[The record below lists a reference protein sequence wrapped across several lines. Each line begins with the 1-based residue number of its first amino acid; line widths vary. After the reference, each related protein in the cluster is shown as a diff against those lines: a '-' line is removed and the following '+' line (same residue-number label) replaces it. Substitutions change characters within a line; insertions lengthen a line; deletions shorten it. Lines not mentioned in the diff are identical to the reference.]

1 MNKTEKIDLAIS
13 EHINLLNDNQSYFQ
27 NKIEEATSI
36 LIEALI
42 NKKQILWCGNGGS
55 AAQASHLS
63 AELVGG
69 MFKKKKSPLKSLCLN
84 TDTAFITA
92 WSNDDSYD
100 NIFSR
105 QIESIG
111 TSGDVLVA
119 LTTSGN
125 SHNIINAIKIAKSK
139 KIVTISLTGN
149 DGGEVSKLSDFN
161 INIFSNN
168 TARIQELHILI
179 GHIICEI
186 VETNYNS

>member
-1 MNKTEKIDLAIS
+1 MKKTEKIDFAFS
-13 EHINLLNDNQSYFQ
+13 EHISLLHNNQNYLKNKIDEVSLILIDALLNKK
-27 NKIEEATSI
+27 KII
-36 LIEALI
+36 
-42 NKKQILWCGNGGS
+42 WCGNGGS

-69 MFKKKKSPLKSLCLN
+69 MFKEKKSPLKSICLN

-92 WSNDDSYD
+92 WSNDDTYD

-105 QIESIG
+105 QIEALGS
-111 TSGDVLVA
+111 SSDVLVA

-125 SHNIINAIKIAKSK
+125 SKNIINAIKLAKSK
-139 KIVTISLTGN
+139 KIFTITFTGN
-149 DGGEVSKLSDFN
+149 QGGEVAKLSDLNLN
-161 INIFSNN
+161 IHSEN

-186 VETNYNS
+186 VETSYNS

>member
-13 EHINLLNDNQSYFQ
+13 EHVNLLNDNQSYFQ

-125 SHNIINAIKIAKSK
+125 SNNIINAIKIAKSK

-161 INIFSNN
+161 INVFSDD

>member
-1 MNKTEKIDLAIS
+1 MNKIEKIDSAIS
-13 EHINLLNDNQSYFQ
+13 KHINLLDENRSYFQ
-27 NKIEEATSI
+27 HKIDEAALI
-36 LIEALI
+36 LLDALI

-69 MFKKKKSPLKSLCLN
+69 MFKEKKSPLKSLSLS

-111 TSGDVLVA
+111 TCGDVLVA

-125 SHNIINAIKIAKSK
+125 SKNVINAIKTAKSK
-139 KIVTISLTGN
+139 KIVTVSLTGN
-149 DGGEVSKLSDFN
+149 DGGEASKLSDFN
-161 INIFSNN
+161 INVFSDD

-179 GHIICEI
+179 GHIICDIIEN
-186 VETNYNS
+186 NYNS